1 MKRTI
6 AGLATTLSAVLALSA
21 CGGSN
26 NPLSSPSSAAPA
38 AGDTIAVGSANFP
51 ESQVLAEI
59 YGQALQ
65 AKGVKVTSKPNLGSR
80 EVYFPGLKDG
90 SLDLVPE
97 YTGVLLQYLDK
108 SATQSKPDE
117 VYSALQKALPQGLSV
132 LDKSSAE
139 DKDAVVVSKDTATK
153 WNLKSIADLASH
165 AGEVVFGGP
174 PEFAQRA
181 DGIPGLQ
188 KNYGLTF
195 KEFKSLQPGAITNTA
210 LKDGTVQAAD
220 IFTTDAAIK
229 SNGFVVLD
237 DPKSNFAAQNVVPVI
252 NTKKAS
258 DTVKQVLNA
267 VSAKLTTDELVNLNA
282 KLSSP
287 DKPDTAAVAKEWLTS
302 KGLI

>member
-1 MKRTI
+1 VKRTI

-38 AGDTIAVGSANFP
+38 GDTIAIGSANFP

-90 SLDLVPE
+90 SIDLVPE

-108 SATQSKPDE
+108 SATQSAPDE
-117 VYSALQKALPQGLSV
+117 VYSALQKAIPQGLSV

-153 WNLKSIADLASH
+153 WNLKSIADLVPH
-165 AGEVVFGGP
+165 AGDVVFGGP
-174 PEFAQRA
+174 PEFKSRA

-195 KEFKSLQPGAITNTA
+195 KDFKELAPGAITNTA

-267 VSAKLTTDELVNLNA
+267 VSAKLTTDELTSLNA

-287 DKPDTAAVAKEWLTS
+287 DKPDTAAVAKEWLSS